1 MTNRSSVDLFSAMTK
16 PSNVNHS
23 TMNLSSSSSQNPFVV
38 INSKN
43 HGKNQP
49 RNKMILHFNNRGTQE
64 TPRTALNHA
73 SVFLNKNRN
82 VQNQN
87 QDDVPDEDVDEKSLS
102 RVSDT
107 IISRGSVTNNL
118 NKSMQSPFASK
129 LGGRK

>member
-1 MTNRSSVDLFSAMTK
+1 
-16 PSNVNHS
+16 
-23 TMNLSSSSSQNPFVV
+23 
-38 INSKN
+38 
-43 HGKNQP
+43 
-49 RNKMILHFNNRGTQE
+49 MILHFNNRGTQE